1 MLAFDMFYDAAMRF
15 ALRLVEMN
23 VVPDFLLR
31 RGIRFLLA
39 QRLREL
45 KAPTGEE
52 QQRRLVVRTLRGRG
66 GGAPRTQ
73 AAAGPARPRL
83 GHRRGHRA
91 IAARC

>member
-1 MLAFDMFYDAAMRF
+1 MMYDALMRF

-31 RGIRFLLA
+31 KGIRFLLA

-52 QQRRLVVRTLRGRG
+52 QQRRLVVRSYI
-66 GGAPRTQ
+66 
-73 AAAGPARPRL
+73 AR
-83 GHRRGHRA
+83 A
-91 IAARC
+91 V